1 MACES
6 FTREFENS
14 VGEKVLVA
22 TRQLAATQ
30 ALTLY
35 IELMGKMGV
44 SVLPFIDN
52 KYNFN
57 DIIVLMRA
65 TGHEQIVE
73 LMKRVIGSAA
83 VEGAEIGRLQ
93 FDKMFSGE
101 LMLACKVFAF
111 VLEANY
117 QSFFVQGLALN
128 EQRKLEAGAQ
138 SKEELQK

>member
-1 MACES
+1 MACEN

-35 IELMGKMGV
+35 VELMGKMGV

-52 KYNFN
+52 KYNFS

-65 TGHEQIVE
+65 TGHEQVVE
-73 LMKRVIGSAA
+73 VMKRVISHAA
-83 VEGAEIGRLQ
+83 VEGAEINKFQ
-93 FDKMFSGE
+93 FDKLFSGE
-101 LMLACKVFAF
+101 LMLACKIFAF

-117 QSFFVQGLALN
+117 QSFFEQGLALN
-128 EQRKLEAGAQ
+128 EQRQLEEAEA
-138 SKEELQK
+138 SKAELPK